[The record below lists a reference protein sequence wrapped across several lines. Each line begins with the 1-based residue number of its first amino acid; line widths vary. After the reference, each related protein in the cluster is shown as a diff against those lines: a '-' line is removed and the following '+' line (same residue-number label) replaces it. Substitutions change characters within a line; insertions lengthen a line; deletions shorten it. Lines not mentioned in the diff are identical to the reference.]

1 MDNMD
6 EIVEQEGRLQDEL
19 PLEVRLKYLSEAYH
33 KNEKRLL
40 RLKKYAQ
47 GLEEENVA
55 LQKKVNELE
64 KWIDGHCYSDD
75 YLNKLSAKFKEMQS
89 HIKKTYPKRVVDVKV
104 MKNKIY
110 QQRDYIIKLITL
122 LNKNGIEYPE
132 LKFDSLALES
142 GYDLESIDDF
152 AVRGAKEDFDG
163 DPLDV
168 KIPTC
173 R

>member
-1 MDNMD
+1 
-6 EIVEQEGRLQDEL
+6 
-19 PLEVRLKYLSEAYH
+19 
-33 KNEKRLL
+33 
-40 RLKKYAQ
+40 
-47 GLEEENVA
+47 
-55 LQKKVNELE
+55 
-64 KWIDGHCYSDD
+64 
-75 YLNKLSAKFKEMQS
+75 MQS